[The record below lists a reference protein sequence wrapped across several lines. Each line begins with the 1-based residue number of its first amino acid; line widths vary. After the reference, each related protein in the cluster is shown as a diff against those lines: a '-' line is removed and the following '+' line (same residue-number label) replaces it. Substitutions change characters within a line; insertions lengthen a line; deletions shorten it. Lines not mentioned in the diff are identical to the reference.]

1 MKAAVSALEHS
12 HENNLCVEQPFVRGG
27 RRGFS
32 LLLLLVFCPAL
43 KEEDTGGGRQ
53 LWKIEENPAREE
65 NVI

>member
-12 HENNLCVEQPFVRGG
+12 HENNLCVEQPFVRRG

-43 KEEDTGGGRQ
+43 KEEDTGGGTQ
-53 LWKIEENPAREE
+53 LWKI
-65 NVI
+65 